1 MLDSVTQSR
10 QAGPFPDPP
19 GADAIG
25 RWLAGASVRLG
36 MRRHWRWWLIG
47 SMLLVVALAVLR
59 EPLGAWLWPQTRAQA
74 LRDEAELALARGLLT
89 AEDGRGARELFAA
102 AIAMDP
108 DRGEARQGLARVAMA
123 ALDQARKALA
133 EDRFADAHRLLAMA
147 RALSVPRAEADAL
160 AQALRQRE
168 AGHAGIDG
176 IFARAEEAHAQG
188 RLDGS
193 ADSALPLYARV
204 LALEPAHPAAL
215 RGREDALGELLAQAR
230 EALRAGDIDHAV
242 RLVATARGY
251 DPAHIDLTDTVA
263 RLMEESGLDGE
274 GVARLLAG
282 EAAGGTGADGVGGRA
297 DGVDPVALDPAERA
311 RRVDTL
317 LAEAEAARLAG
328 KIFAPRGESA
338 VDKVAEARAG
348 PRRGRRGDGRG
359 PPAAGRAG
367 MPRACPA
374 RQPPQQRRV
383 LSRRALRAG
392 RRAWPAGSRAP
403 AAGRALACRGRRAS
417 WCGRDRQRAQRAGG
431 GAHGRPGASG
441 PGRLRAPRARRRG
454 RAQGRVRAAL
464 SR

>member
-1 MLDSVTQSR
+1 MLDSVNQSR

-89 AEDGRGARELFAA
+89 AEDGRGARELFEA

-108 DRGEARQGLARVAMA
+108 DRGEARQGLARVALA

-204 LALEPAHPAAL
+204 LALEPAHPGAL

-338 VDKVAEARAG
+338 VDKVAEARALDPDAAG
-348 PRRGRRGDGRG
+348 VATAAARLL
-359 PPAAGRAG
+359 PAARE
-367 MPRACPA
+367 CH
-374 RQPPQQRRV
+374 V
-383 LSRRALRAG
+383 LALRGNRLSSAASCLDARSALGDEPGQLAAARRQLAERWLAVGDERLGAG
-392 RRAWPAGSRAP
+392 EIGNARS
-403 AAGRALACRGRRAS
+403 ALAAARM
-417 WCGRDRQRAQRAGG
+417 
-431 GAHGRPGASG
+431 AHPSLPA
-441 PGRLRAPRARRRG
+441 LADFEL
-454 RAQGRVRAAL
+454 RVRAAAAAL
-464 SR
+464 RDE